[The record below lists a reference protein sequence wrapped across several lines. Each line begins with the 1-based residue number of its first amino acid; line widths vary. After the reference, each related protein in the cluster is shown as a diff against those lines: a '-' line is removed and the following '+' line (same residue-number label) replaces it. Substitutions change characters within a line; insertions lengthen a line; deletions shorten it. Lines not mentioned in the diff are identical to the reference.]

1 MISTMTNLISTDND
15 NHDDVHYDENVD
27 VNGDDHDDNH
37 DDDHDDVHDDEADVW
52 SDKQVGWQ
60 SDSSLRVGTLTFIR
74 PSKWDL
80 NEMRAKYSTKQM

>member
-15 NHDDVHYDENVD
+15 NHDDAHDDVHDD
-27 VNGDDHDDNH
+27 VYDDNH

>member
-15 NHDDVHYDENVD
+15 NHDDVHDDEAD
-27 VNGDDHDDNH
+27 VWSDDVH